1 MCRQSLTIPYGTID
15 AHISIFEEFNGF
27 FFRNLPLNLSL
38 RHCLVPDRYL
48 LLIQKLVPPPSGA
61 QEAERLH
68 GFFSFILNI
77 LISSS
82 LNIKIDLCSL
92 AFFPSDS
99 LPYFYAS
106 LTSGVPP
113 ERELKLIS
121 WLLAAD
127 FYFVLLPL
135 SSSTAILIPSMHLKG
150 KLNTQGPVVIKS
162 SVSGLR
168 SPAASLST
176 ADTHRGW
183 PILHYGLSEKESI
196 AASRAVKSVW
206 PPLDFPVRHQ
216 SQTEKERQT
225 TQRKKAEQQRA
236 SARRLSLCCR
246 LLIGAMC
253 SWQVLWWQ

>member
-1 MCRQSLTIPYGTID
+1 MDFFQKPATKFISPPLSDARQVSASHSKTD
-15 AHISIFEEFNGF
+15 ASFFWCTEGWKATLVLLFYIKHTPFLFFEYW
-27 FFRNLPLNLSL
+27 P
-38 RHCLVPDRYL
+38 
-48 LLIQKLVPPPSGA
+48 
-61 QEAERLH
+61 
-68 GFFSFILNI
+68 
-77 LISSS
+77 
-82 LNIKIDLCSL
+82 
-92 AFFPSDS
+92 FFPSDS

-106 LTSGVPP
+106 LTFGVPP

-127 FYFVLLPL
+127 FYFVLPPP
-135 SSSTAILIPSMHLKG
+135 SSTAATLIPSMHLEG

-206 PPLDFPVRHQ
+206 PPLGFPVRHQ

-225 TQRKKAEQQRA
+225 IQREKASA